1 MKLINL
7 NWTDMLEF
15 CYAWEDLEF
24 DERIFFLLEL
34 KPTVVSADSFPR
46 SVLEPFISAEFL
58 KESSTGKKFTFT
70 TIARQFHRLFDPLME
85 CREAEPVNMGNLI
98 AYLRTFYSRPE
109 REGMTRFHRNSR
121 WSESDLAMQVG
132 AAAWL
137 GVFLRC
143 SSLSAWEDS
152 NYSPESIQDSDVE
165 HLESVFRCAKK
176 LLRQLLQDDV
186 WIPVARIPELVSS
199 EDPELVM
206 EAFQMLLENML
217 VFIEFSALDYCLY
230 TCIWH
235 EVYYFL
241 NQNKDEVMESIPVE
255 VKPSPAFL
263 MQDMTELLIEASV
276 NPIPLLRSSLQMHTR
291 KSVELENRLTEL
303 PETVI
308 SKEKYT
314 RENRINLA
322 VREALIAE
330 YLEILTRE
338 NNKEFMILSN
348 EGKKW
353 LEAPAVYQIKQS
365 LDRLIP
371 DRFELKKDCFNRD
384 VWGEGNSI
392 LFSLDRVKELNKS
405 YYQRTYL
412 FSSAYHAFQS
422 LCGLSEPITSSS
434 FFSYHSQENNPY
446 MVLFHAGAAMLKNDE
461 FNKEYFTDSY
471 EMEELWCA
479 DLKEY
484 MERIMIP
491 RGLLSS
497 TYISV
502 EGVEQPELVFT
513 LSESGRYFA
522 GELNDILLENAEN
535 PLVTVQPDFL
545 VFFSGPRPA
554 AMASIGKF
562 ADRTGLMEGNL
573 LILTSSSIY
582 RAVGKGMLLDE
593 ILETLTKTSDKVVP
607 PAVAQQITLWV
618 SECRRVSAE
627 TRVLITCPDEE
638 TALKVMA
645 SSGNKAVQL
654 SETVIALPDRKY
666 LKKVEKLLKIKGIFL
681 NS

>member
-1 MKLINL
+1 MKLINV
-7 NWTDMLEF
+7 NWTEMLEF
-15 CYAWEDLEF
+15 CSTWELLEYQ
-24 DERIFFLLEL
+24 EKAFFIYEL

-46 SVLEPFISAEFL
+46 SILEPFISAGFL

-70 TIARQFHRLFDPLME
+70 TVARQFHKLFAPIME
-85 CREAEPVNMGNLI
+85 CREAEPANMGNLI

-109 REGMTRFHRNSR
+109 REGITRFHRNSR

-137 GVFLRC
+137 ASFLRS
-143 SSLSAWEDS
+143 SSLSEWKGCI
-152 NYSPESIQDSDVE
+152 NSPESVQDSDVK

-176 LLRQLLQDDV
+176 ILRQLLQEDI
-186 WIPVARIPELVSS
+186 WIPVTRIPELVPA
-199 EDPELVM
+199 EDVELVM
-206 EAFQMLLENML
+206 EAFQLLLKNML
-217 VFIEFSALDYCLY
+217 VFIEFSVLDYCLH
-230 TCIWH
+230 TCIWLD
-235 EVYYFL
+235 VYYFL
-241 NQNKDEVMESIPVE
+241 NQKKDKGMDSVKVE

-276 NPIPLLRSSLQMHTR
+276 NPIPLLRSRLQMHTR

-308 SKEKYT
+308 YKEQYT

-330 YLEILTRE
+330 YLEILTE
-338 NNKEFMILSN
+338 KNKEFMILSN

-365 LDRLIP
+365 LDRLMQH
-371 DRFELKKDCFNRD
+371 RFELKKDCFNRD
-384 VWGEGNSI
+384 VWGSGNAI

-405 YYQRTYL
+405 YYLRTSL

-422 LCGLSEPITSSS
+422 LCGLSEPVTSSS

-446 MVLFHAGAAMLKNDE
+446 MVLFHAGVPMLKNDE
-461 FNKEYFTDSY
+461 FDKEYFTDSN

-479 DLKEY
+479 DLKDY

-502 EGVEQPELVFT
+502 EGREQPELVFT
-513 LSESGRYFA
+513 LSESGRYFT
-522 GELNDILLENAEN
+522 GELDDILFEDGEN
-535 PLVTVQPDFL
+535 PVVTVQPDFR
-545 VFFSGPRPA
+545 VFFSGSRPA

-573 LILTSSSIY
+573 LKLTSSSIY
-582 RAVGKGMLLDE
+582 RAVGKGMGLDE
-593 ILETLTKTSDKVVP
+593 ILKTLTKTSDKVVP
-607 PAVAQQITLWV
+607 PAVVQQITLWV

-654 SETVIALPDRKY
+654 SETVIAVPDRKY
-666 LKKVEKLLKIKGIFL
+666 LKKVEKLLGNKGIFL
-681 NS
+681 DS

>member
-1 MKLINL
+1 MKNLNL
-7 NWTDMLEF
+7 NWTDMLEL

-24 DERIFFLLEL
+24 DERVFFLLKL

-46 SVLEPFISAEFL
+46 SVLEPFISAGFL
-58 KESSTGKKFTFT
+58 KESSSGRKFTFT
-70 TIARQFHRLFDPLME
+70 TIARQFHKLFDPLME
-85 CREAEPVNMGNLI
+85 CREAEPANMGNLI

-109 REGMTRFHRNSR
+109 REGITRFHGNSR

-137 GVFLRC
+137 GSFLRS
-143 SSLSAWEDS
+143 SSLSEWKGS
-152 NYSPESIQDSDVE
+152 INSPESVRDSDVK
-165 HLESVFRCAKK
+165 HLESVFRCAEK

-186 WIPVARIPELVSS
+186 WIPVARIPELVPS

-206 EAFQMLLENML
+206 EAFQLLLENML

-241 NQNKDEVMESIPVE
+241 NQNKNEVMESIRVE

-263 MQDMTELLIEASV
+263 IQDMTELLIEASV

-308 SKEKYT
+308 YKEQYT

-330 YLEILTRE
+330 YLEILRE
-338 NNKEFMILSN
+338 KNKEFMILSN

-353 LEAPAVYQIKQS
+353 LEAPVVYQIKQS

-371 DRFELKKDCFNRD
+371 ERFELKKDCFNRD
-384 VWGEGNSI
+384 VWGKGNSI

-405 YYQRTYL
+405 YYRRTYL

-461 FNKEYFTDSY
+461 FNKEYFTDSN

-479 DLKEY
+479 DLKDY

-497 TYISV
+497 TYISI
-502 EGVEQPELVFT
+502 EGREKPELVFT
-513 LSESGRYFA
+513 LSESGRYFT
-522 GELNDILLENAEN
+522 GELDDVLLEDAEN
-535 PLVTVQPDFL
+535 PVVTVQPDFR

-554 AMASIGKF
+554 AMASIGRF

-573 LILTSSSIY
+573 LKLTSSSIY
-582 RAVGKGMLLDE
+582 RAVGKGMRLDE
-593 ILETLTKTSDKVVP
+593 ILETLTKSSDEAVP
-607 PAVAQQITLWV
+607 PAVVQQITLWV

-638 TALKVMA
+638 TALKVIA

-654 SETVIALPDRKY
+654 SETVIAVPDRKY
-666 LKKVEKLLKIKGIFL
+666 LKKVEKLLGNKGIFL
-681 NS
+681 DS

>member
-7 NWTDMLEF
+7 NWADMLEF

-24 DERIFFLLEL
+24 DERVFFLLEL
-34 KPTVVSADSFPR
+34 KPTVVAADSFPR
-46 SVLEPFISAEFL
+46 SVLEPFISAGFL

-70 TIARQFHRLFDPLME
+70 TIARQFHKLFDPLME
-85 CREAEPVNMGNLI
+85 CREAEPVNMENLI

-109 REGMTRFHRNSR
+109 REGITRFHRNSR

-137 GVFLRC
+137 GSFLRC
-143 SSLSAWEDS
+143 SSLSEWKDS
-152 NYSPESIQDSDVE
+152 INSLESVQESDVK

-176 LLRQLLQDDV
+176 ILRQLLQDDV
-186 WIPVARIPELVSS
+186 WIPVARIPELVPS

-206 EAFQMLLENML
+206 EAFQLLLENML

-241 NQNKDEVMESIPVE
+241 NQNKNEVMEGVRVE

-263 MQDMTELLIEASV
+263 IQDMTELLIEASV
-276 NPIPLLRSSLQMHTR
+276 NPIPLLRSSLQMYTR

-308 SKEKYT
+308 YKEQYT

-322 VREALIAE
+322 VREALMAE
-330 YLEILTRE
+330 YLEISRE

-353 LEAPAVYQIKQS
+353 LEAPAVYQIKRS

-405 YYQRTYL
+405 YYRRTYL

-434 FFSYHSQENNPY
+434 FFSYHSRENNPY

-461 FNKEYFTDSY
+461 FNKEYFTDSN
-471 EMEELWCA
+471 EMEKLWCA
-479 DLKEY
+479 DLKDY
-484 MERIMIP
+484 MERILIP

-502 EGVEQPELVFT
+502 EGREQPELVFT
-513 LSESGRYFA
+513 LSESGRYFT
-522 GELNDILLENAEN
+522 GELDDILFEDGEN
-535 PLVTVQPDFL
+535 PVVTVQPDFR
-545 VFFSGPRPA
+545 VFFSGSRPA

-573 LILTSSSIY
+573 LKLTSSSIY
-582 RAVGKGMLLDE
+582 RAVGKGMRLDE
-593 ILETLTKTSDKVVP
+593 ILETLTKTSDKAVP
-607 PAVAQQITLWV
+607 PAVVQQITLWV

-654 SETVIALPDRKY
+654 SKTVIALPDRKY
-666 LKKVEKLLKIKGIFL
+666 LKKVEKLLGNKGIFL
-681 NS
+681 GS